1 LCFVDKCT
9 NLAGNK
15 KIMEEKRTLS
25 LSQELLDNG
34 FTEAQVG
41 AFDEIFQNMIL
52 DVCNTGGRIEVG
64 TAIYISVMV
73 GPKGRAT
80 MTASKKKGLSSKVKY
95 RLIKKKQSG
104 VYENKNNRS

>member
-1 LCFVDKCT
+1 
-9 NLAGNK
+9 
-15 KIMEEKRTLS
+15 MEERRTLS

-52 DVCNTGGRIEVG
+52 DVCTTGGRIEVG

-95 RLIKKKQSG
+95 NLIKRRQNGLQKSA
-104 VYENKNNRS
+104 